1 MEPKIQAV
9 DGNEVVNKIKGNVEE
24 MLSKKVI
31 AVTVSWL
38 FWFLCLYCS
47 LCEAQNSHSEFTWLT
62 NVEY

>member
-31 AVTVSWL
+31 AVTVS
-38 FWFLCLYCS
+38 
-47 LCEAQNSHSEFTWLT
+47 
-62 NVEY
+62 